1 MLLYAIRATYVFSI
15 ITILRI
21 PQADAYRKSKIS
33 ILEIFTFL
41 MSLLGH
47 PQKFMHFVH

>member
-1 MLLYAIRATYVFSI
+1 MLLYAIRATYVFSV

-21 PQADAYRKSKIS
+21 PHAEAYRKSKIS
-33 ILEIFTFL
+33 ILEIFAYL

-47 PQKFMHFVH
+47 PQKFIHFVH